1 MALWH
6 YFFKLKVHCTLG
18 CSYVLL
24 FGFLSIC
31 ININVRVRNLI
42 KICKYSIEEV
52 TFSCTLIHKRSL
64 QQVAPIGNVIA
75 PSLKVLVNYTRVA
88 CQMDVSETSSTHYW
102 HHNLCNFL
110 HWTFTP
116 TSYSYW
122 PGVWSWESAIC
133 FSPGF
138 IFALYIALSDTF
150 TVITND
156 GFQRLSQNVCC

>member
-88 CQMDVSETSSTHYW
+88 CQMDEQCLKLPPLITGIIICVTFYTEHSHPHPTVTCQVCGAEKVPSASLQVSFS
-102 HHNLCNFL
+102 L
-110 HWTFTP
+110 FT
-116 TSYSYW
+116 
-122 PGVWSWESAIC
+122 
-133 FSPGF
+133 
-138 IFALYIALSDTF
+138 
-150 TVITND
+150 
-156 GFQRLSQNVCC
+156 

>member
-1 MALWH
+1 MLEMLVLAMLLMITSWVNGIVAL
-6 YFFKLKVHCTLG
+6 FFKLKVHCTLG

-88 CQMDVSETSSTHYW
+88 CQMDEQCLKLPPLITGIIICVTFYTEHSHPHPTVTGQVCGDEKVPSASLQVSFS
-102 HHNLCNFL
+102 L
-110 HWTFTP
+110 FT
-116 TSYSYW
+116 
-122 PGVWSWESAIC
+122 
-133 FSPGF
+133 
-138 IFALYIALSDTF
+138 
-150 TVITND
+150 
-156 GFQRLSQNVCC
+156 

>member
-75 PSLKVLVNYTRVA
+75 PSLKVLVKYTRVA
-88 CQMDVSETSSTHYW
+88 CQMDEQCLKLPPLITGIIICVTFYTEHSHPHLQLLARCVELRKCHLLLSRFHFRSLHSSFW
-102 HHNLCNFL
+102 HFHCHN
-110 HWTFTP
+110 
-116 TSYSYW
+116 
-122 PGVWSWESAIC
+122 
-133 FSPGF
+133 
-138 IFALYIALSDTF
+138 
-150 TVITND
+150 
-156 GFQRLSQNVCC
+156 